1 MRSAVRSFAR
11 RLLLCCALVAPGI
24 SPVAAGAQAVSPPGA
39 PASAQPSASAQA
51 AYTPEVEREA
61 RAIFADIL
69 SPYCPGLTLTSC
81 PSQGAFVLKDS
92 IRKQLAV
99 GMTTEQVWA
108 ELEARFGESIYA
120 KPKARGVGLL
130 AWIGPYIAIAFAGL
144 LLTWWLRRSAAR
156 GREKAPLVLA
166 SDPSL
171 SDERRA
177 ALDAALRRDA

>member
-1 MRSAVRSFAR
+1 MRIAVRSFAR
-11 RLLLCCALVAPGI
+11 RLLLCCALVAPGV
-24 SPVAAGAQAVSPPGA
+24 SPSAAGAQAVSPPDA
-39 PASAQPSASAQA
+39 PATAQL
-51 AYTPEVEREA
+51 AYTPEIEREA

-69 SPYCPGLTLTSC
+69 SPYCPGLTLTAC

-130 AWIGPYIAIAFAGL
+130 AWIGPYIAIALAGL

-166 SDPSL
+166 SEPSL

>member
-1 MRSAVRSFAR
+1 MRFAVRSFAR
-11 RLLLCCALVAPGI
+11 RLLLCCALVAPGV
-24 SPVAAGAQAVSPPGA
+24 SPSAASAQAVSPPDA
-39 PASAQPSASAQA
+39 PATAQA
-51 AYTPEVEREA
+51 AYTPEIEREA

-130 AWIGPYIAIAFAGL
+130 AWIGPYIAIAIAGL
-144 LLTWWLRRSAAR
+144 LLTWWLRRSSAR
-156 GREKAPLVLA
+156 GREKAPLALA

>member
-1 MRSAVRSFAR
+1 MITAVRSIAR
-11 RLLLCCALVAPGI
+11 QLLLCCALVAPGV
-24 SPVAAGAQAVSPPGA
+24 SPTAASAQAVAPPDA
-39 PASAQPSASAQA
+39 PAAAQPA

-69 SPYCPGLTLTSC
+69 SPYCPGLTLTAC

-99 GMTTEQVWA
+99 GLTTAQVWA

-130 AWIGPYIAIAFAGL
+130 AWIGPYVAIALAGL
-144 LLTWWLRRSAAR
+144 LLTWWLRRASAR
-156 GREKAPLVLA
+156 GREKTPLVLA
-166 SDPSL
+166 SEPSL

>member
-1 MRSAVRSFAR
+1 MRIAVRFLAR
-11 RLLLCCALVAPGI
+11 RLLLCCALVAPGV
-24 SPVAAGAQAVSPPGA
+24 SPSAAGAQAVSPPDA
-39 PASAQPSASAQA
+39 PATAQA
-51 AYTPEVEREA
+51 AYTPEIEREA

-130 AWIGPYIAIAFAGL
+130 AWIGPYIAIALAGL
-144 LLTWWLRRSAAR
+144 LLTWWLRRSSAR
-156 GREKAPLVLA
+156 GREKAPLALA

>member
-1 MRSAVRSFAR
+1 MRFAVRSFAR
-11 RLLLCCALVAPGI
+11 RLLLCCALVAPGV
-24 SPVAAGAQAVSPPGA
+24 SPSAAGAQAVSPPDA
-39 PASAQPSASAQA
+39 PATAQA
-51 AYTPEVEREA
+51 SYTPEIEREA
-61 RAIFADIL
+61 RAIFADVL
-69 SPYCPGLTLTSC
+69 SPYCPGLSLTAC

-144 LLTWWLRRSAAR
+144 LLTWWLRRSSAR

-166 SDPSL
+166 SEPSL

>member
-1 MRSAVRSFAR
+1 MISAVRSFAR
-11 RLLLCCALVAPGI
+11 QLLLCCALVALGI
-24 SPVAAGAQAVSPPGA
+24 TPVAAGAQAVSPPGA
-39 PASAQPSASAQA
+39 PASPEASAQA

-156 GREKAPLVLA
+156 GREKAPPLALA

-171 SDERRA
+171 NDERRA

>member
-1 MRSAVRSFAR
+1 MRIAVRTLAR
-11 RLLLCCALVAPGI
+11 RLLLCCALVALGVFPW
-24 SPVAAGAQAVSPPGA
+24 AAGAQAIAPPDA
-39 PASAQPSASAQA
+39 PATAQA

-61 RAIFADIL
+61 RAIFADVL
-69 SPYCPGLTLTSC
+69 SPYCPGLSLSAC

-92 IRKQLAV
+92 IRQQLAV

-108 ELEARFGESIYA
+108 ELEARFGESVYA

-130 AWIGPYIAIAFAGL
+130 AWIGPYLAIAFAGL
-144 LLTWWLRRSAAR
+144 LLTWWLRRSSAR
-156 GREKAPLVLA
+156 GRERAPLVLA
-166 SDPSL
+166 SEPSL

>member
-1 MRSAVRSFAR
+1 MRSAVRSIAR
-11 RLLLCCALVAPGI
+11 RLLLCCALVALGV
-24 SPVAAGAQAVSPPGA
+24 SPSAAGAQAVAPPDA
-39 PASAQPSASAQA
+39 PATAQA
-51 AYTPEVEREA
+51 AYTPEIEREA

-81 PSQGAFVLKDS
+81 PSQGAFILKDS

-99 GMTTEQVWA
+99 GMTSEQVWA

-130 AWIGPYIAIAFAGL
+130 AWIGPYVAIALAGL
-144 LLTWWLRRSAAR
+144 LLTWWLRRSSAR
-156 GREKAPLVLA
+156 GRERAPAVLA

-177 ALDAALRRDA
+177 ALEAALRRDA